1 MSNRISVS
9 GLIKTSAIKAFD
21 AFTSPDSITQWNQA
35 SPDWHCPFANVD
47 LRIGGQYLARMEA
60 KDGSF
65 GFDFEGKIEELD
77 EPKLIAIRLGDGRL
91 ARTTFDEVAEG
102 VKVTTSFDPE
112 NSNPVEMQREGWQA
126 ILDSFVRHV
135 EASRG

>member
-1 MSNRISVS
+1 MSNPISVS
-9 GLIKTSAIKAFD
+9 GLIKSSVINAFD
-21 AFTSPDSITQWNQA
+21 AFTSPASITQWNKA

-65 GFDFEGKIEELD
+65 GFDFEGEIEELD
-77 EPKLIAIRLGDGRL
+77 KPKLIAIRLGDGRL
-91 ARTTFDEVAEG
+91 ARTTFDEVADG
-102 VKVTTSFDPE
+102 VKVTTTFDPE
-112 NSNPVEMQREGWQA
+112 NSNPVEMQREGWQS

-135 EASRG
+135 EANRN